1 MGEPIRYPRITARLR
16 LFSPPVLSLP
26 LALTLAISLLL
37 SSAALAQESTEA
49 QDNPAAIASAH
60 PLATEAGRQVLAVGG
75 NAFDAAIAV
84 AAALGVVEPAGSG
97 MGGGGFWLL
106 HRAEDGYQTMLDAR
120 ERAPGRAS
128 ADMYLDD
135 NGDVV
140 RGHALNGPTAA
151 AIPGQAA
158 AFAHL
163 AEHYGNLPLSLSLA
177 PAIQLAEE
185 GFPVGERY
193 RMLAGFRES
202 VMRDFTPTREIFLY
216 EGEIPPLGHVIRQP
230 DLARVLVQLGREG
243 HAGFYEGP
251 LAEQLVRAV
260 RAAGGIWEL
269 QDLADY
275 QVVEREPLVSHFRG
289 ARIVSAP
296 PPSSGGIVLAQIF
309 NMLAEF
315 NDGDISPA
323 LLPHLTVEA
332 MRRAYYDRAV
342 HLGDPDFVDIPVQ
355 QLLSE
360 AHARELASSI
370 RLDKATP
377 SADLGDPVD
386 QPEGTHTTHFSILD
400 AEGNRVAA
408 TLSINLPFGSGFTV
422 PGTGILLNNE
432 MDDFSA
438 HPGAPNA
445 YGLVGSHANAIAP
458 GKRPLSSMTPTF
470 VEWDDQVAILG
481 TPGGSRIITMVLLG
495 IQQALAGEP
504 VGDWVSAPR
513 YHHQYLPDVVQV
525 EPEVMDS
532 PLAKELEVRGHTLES
547 VGRRYGDMQAIH
559 WHRESDTVSAA
570 SDPRGEGDSVTA
582 SP

>member
-1 MGEPIRYPRITARLR
+1 MVEPIRSHRVASRW
-16 LFSPPVLSLP
+16 
-26 LALTLAISLLL
+26 LL
-37 SSAALAQESTEA
+37 SFSLVLASAITLPAQAEEVPR
-49 QDNPAAIASAH
+49 NPAAIASAH
-60 PLATEAGRQVLAVGG
+60 PLATEAGLQVLAVGG

-97 MGGGGFWLL
+97 LGGGGFWLL
-106 HRAEDGYQTMLDAR
+106 HRAEDGYQTMVDAR
-120 ERAPGRAS
+120 ERAPGQAS
-128 ADMYLDD
+128 ADMYLDSD
-135 NGDVV
+135 GEVV

-163 AEHYGNLPLSLSLA
+163 AEHYGALPLSLSLA

-185 GFPVGERY
+185 GFQVGERY

-202 VMRDFTPTREIFLY
+202 VMQDFSPTREIFLHD
-216 EGEIPPLGHVIRQP
+216 GEVPPLGHVIRQP
-230 DLARVLVQLGREG
+230 DLAKVLVQLGREG

-260 RAAGGIWEL
+260 RAAGGIWHL
-269 QDLADY
+269 QDLKDY
-275 QVVEREPLVSHFRG
+275 QVVEREPLISEFRG

-296 PPSSGGIVLAQIF
+296 PPSSGGIALAQIF
-309 NMLAEF
+309 NILAEF
-315 NDGDISPA
+315 NDGDIDPA
-323 LLPHLTVEA
+323 LLPHLNVEA

-342 HLGDPDFVDIPVQ
+342 HLGDPDFVNIPIQ
-355 QLLSE
+355 QLLSQE
-360 AHARELASSI
+360 HARKLASSI
-370 RLDKATP
+370 RLDQPTP
-377 SADLGDPVD
+377 SAELGQPVD
-386 QPEGTHTTHFSILD
+386 QPEGPHTTHFSIID
-400 AEGNRVAA
+400 AQGNRVAA

-445 YGLVGSHANAIAP
+445 YGLVGSTANAIAP

-470 VEWDDQVAILG
+470 VEWEDQVAILG

-504 VGDWVSAPR
+504 VAKWVSTGR
-513 YHHQYLPDVVQV
+513 YHHQYLPDVVQA
-525 EPEVMDS
+525 EPDM
-532 PLAKELEVRGHTLES
+532 LESDAVRTLRARGHEIES
-547 VGRRYGDMQAIH
+547 TGRDYGDMQAIH
-559 WHRESDTVSAA
+559 VHANGEVHSA
-570 SDPRGEGDSVTA
+570 SDPRGEGQATVTGK
-582 SP
+582 